1 MAEPMSL
8 PRVVAALALSTSLL
22 LSGVAPALAQPS
34 TSPGGVRAAAS
45 SFHSEDTCIR
55 YGLVSVACW

>member
-1 MAEPMSL
+1 MAEAMSL
-8 PRVVAALALSTSLL
+8 PHLVAALALSTSLL
-22 LSGVAPALAQPS
+22 LSGAVPALAQPT

-45 SFHSEDTCIR
+45 SFHAEDTCIR